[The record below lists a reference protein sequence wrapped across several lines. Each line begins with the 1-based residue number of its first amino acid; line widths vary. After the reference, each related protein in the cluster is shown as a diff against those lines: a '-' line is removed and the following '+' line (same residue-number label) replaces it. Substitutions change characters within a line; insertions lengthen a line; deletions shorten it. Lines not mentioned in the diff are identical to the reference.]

1 MIKWPND
8 ILWEKH
14 KLAGILTELR
24 AESDQVKFVVVG
36 IGLNVNTTSHQLAAG
51 ASSLK
56 VAAGHSFD
64 RTQVFQAILR
74 SLEKWYLK
82 LLHHEFAE
90 IMEEWKKR
98 SATLNKRVR
107 ITDPTGII
115 EGEAIDLD
123 EDGALLIR
131 KDNGL
136 IVKKTAGDV
145 FLLR

>member
-1 MIKWPND
+1 M
-8 ILWEKH
+8 
-14 KLAGILTELR
+14 TELR

-36 IGLNVNTTSHQLAAG
+36 IGLNVNTSSHQLTPG
-51 ASSLK
+51 AVSLK

-64 RTQVFQAILR
+64 RAQVFQAILR

-82 LLHHEFAE
+82 LLHHEFAQV
-90 IMEEWKKR
+90 MEEWKKR

-107 ITDPTGII
+107 ITDPAGII